1 MIKVA
6 TLRSDLAPIPET
18 LEAEIRIDDELKQ
31 HLVQGKVILVS
42 GNETPHR
49 IIKVESINNNFPQS
63 DRLHAYIRITSLM
76 DSVHALSF
84 VRKTGA
90 AVIKNNAS
98 LGDCYRA
105 CGATNGNIKNA
116 PSIPR
121 FSVLAGDAPTFQVA
135 KVIQEAG
142 GGIRAKDGKLEFM
155 RLKDMIAQKPAF
167 ELSDSGSAIDSG
179 FLERHEVP
187 VFYSLDP
194 SGNLI
199 YGNQEKARSARF
211 APNKTLGELRQ
222 MSMCLVKRKTAVTGL
237 NMQLAAGDTVRL
249 ADGSVLAIITVA
261 HVFGSGT
268 DNSGV
273 AQYSRLW
280 LGSVEGA

>member
-18 LEAEIRIDDELKQ
+18 LEAEIRIDDEIRP
-31 HLVQGKVILVS
+31 HLEQGKLILVS

-49 IIKVESINNNFPQS
+49 IIKVESINNGFPQG
-63 DRLHAYIRITSLM
+63 DRSYGYIRITSLM

-84 VRKTGA
+84 VRKAGA

-105 CGATNGNIKNA
+105 CGATSGNIKNA
-116 PSIPR
+116 PAIPR
-121 FSVLAGDAPTFQVA
+121 FSVLAGDTPTFQIA
-135 KVIQEAG
+135 KAIQEAG

-155 RLKDMIAQKPAF
+155 RLKDMLAQKPAF
-167 ELSDSGSAIDSG
+167 ELSDSGEAIDSG

-187 VFYSLDP
+187 TFYSLDLN
-194 SGNLI
+194 GQMI
-199 YGNQEKARSARF
+199 YGNQDKARSARF
-211 APNKTLGELRQ
+211 APNKTISELRQ
-222 MSMCLVKRKTAVTGL
+222 MSMCLVQRKTARTSL
-237 NMQLAAGDTVRL
+237 NMQLSAGDTVRL
-249 ADGSVLAIITVA
+249 ADGSVLAIITAA

-268 DNSGV
+268 DGAGV

-280 LGSVEGA
+280 LGSVEG